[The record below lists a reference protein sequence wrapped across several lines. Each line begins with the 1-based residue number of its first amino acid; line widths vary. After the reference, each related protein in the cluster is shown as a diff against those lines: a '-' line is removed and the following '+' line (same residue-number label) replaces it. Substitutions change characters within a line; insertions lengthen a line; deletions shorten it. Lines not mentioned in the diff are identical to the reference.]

1 MPMGLDLTGRIAL
14 VTGGGRG
21 IGARIA
27 ARMAEH
33 GASVCVA
40 DVSAESAASCAT
52 ALGDDARG
60 LLMDVTDR
68 KQVDAAIDAI
78 IRERD
83 RIDILVNNAGVV
95 SIGPFDAP
103 SNEEW
108 DRMVAV
114 NLTGIF
120 NCVQA
125 VAPTMVARR
134 RGVILN

>member
-52 ALGDDARG
+52 ALGDDAVEKEVVP
-60 LLMDVTDR
+60 LD
-68 KQVDAAIDAI
+68 DAADRAGECDALDFVG
-78 IRERD
+78 IRNVVRAVHACFLLFVGER
-83 RIDILVNNAGVV
+83 A
-95 SIGPFDAP
+95 SIQVIGC
-103 SNEEW
+103 N
-108 DRMVAV
+108 
-114 NLTGIF
+114 
-120 NCVQA
+120 QA
-125 VAPTMVARR
+125 QQHSAAIV
-134 RGVILN
+134 LLL